1 MNDCL
6 NDIIRR
12 HDIFRTVYLN
22 DGDEPYQSVL
32 EHDVFTM
39 SEIDLSTL
47 APEQQEVQ
55 LAQLKQQEAL
65 CPFSLS
71 T

>member
-1 MNDCL
+1 DQIESGNSHYNICEAFRFEGLLDVSILNDCL

-39 SEIDLSTL
+39 SEIDLS
-47 APEQQEVQ
+47 
-55 LAQLKQQEAL
+55 
-65 CPFSLS
+65 
-71 T
+71 